1 MPELS
6 IDIETFSS
14 VDLKGTTV
22 YRYAESPDFQVLLF
36 SYAVDDEPVTLVDL
50 TMSELPPAVV
60 QMLHDPNCIK
70 IAYNANFERVCLS
83 RMLGEQLA
91 PESWR
96 CTMVHAATLGLPR
109 TLAEVGRVLG
119 LPEDKQKM
127 KEGKA
132 LIEYFCKPCKP
143 TRKNGGRVRNL
154 PEHDVEKWETFKA
167 YNIRD
172 VEVERAIRRKLE
184 QYPMLPDELWAY
196 WLDQRI
202 NDRGVLVDREL
213 TAAAIRMHQEHRDEL
228 TREAVEI
235 SGLSNVNS
243 VSQLKEWLRNE
254 GIRLSDSLDKK
265 AIGALR
271 KTGDLS
277 ASADRMLAIRQE
289 LGKTSVSK
297 YEAIERGVCTDGRV
311 RGLFAFYG
319 ANRTGR
325 WCLTGDHEVLTDEG
339 WKKLYA
345 WQGGK
350 IACWNPDGET
360 VSFQESEALS
370 FPYSGPMYTYEDQRI
385 AQVSTPDHRMYV
397 KRRYGGAWQT
407 DIVENMRSYRPSI
420 PMTGYRTRQPG
431 MEHEKL
437 RVLVMTQADGH
448 FTDDGGLR
456 FAFRKERKT
465 ERCKSLLRAA
475 SILFTERTYNDRT
488 VISICSRHVPLWLR
502 MFQNKTFGMWL
513 LDESADVFFDELVY
527 WDGYRASAN
536 SIQYATCNRQ
546 NADMVQ
552 AFAHITGRCAVLK
565 VRKRSHEH
573 PNWRDAYYVNIWLR
587 PINCHEIREKPT
599 RKEYNGVVYCAET
612 PTGYFLVRREGRV
625 WVTGNSGRQVQVQ
638 NLPQNHLPDLEA
650 AREMVRDG
658 DRESL
663 KTLFGNVPATLS
675 ELIRTAFVAKP
686 GYTFVVADFSA
697 IEARVI
703 AWLAGEEWRQ
713 RVFAEGG
720 DIYCASA
727 SQMFHVPVE
736 KHGVNGHLRQKG
748 KIAELALGYGGAV
761 GALKAM
767 GALEMGL
774 KEEELRP
781 LVDAWR
787 KSNPAIVTLWW
798 LIDRA
803 ARDTISRQSS
813 WRYDLPHGLSMM
825 CSRKLLHIR
834 LPSGRSLRYW
844 APQLEWD
851 ESLDF
856 GRENITYGSTEA
868 GAWTRVET
876 YGPKLVEN
884 IVQGTARDCLRD
896 AMLRVSLRYPG
907 IVMHI
912 HDEMVVEVKK
922 EDAQVALRDIQTLMA
937 DPVHWAPGL
946 LLRGDGYITDF
957 YRKD

>member
-1 MPELS
+1 MIQRMGNSSSRNSGEQTMPELS

-14 VDLKGTTV
+14 VDLKGGTV
-22 YRYAESPDFQVLLF
+22 YTYTEAPDFQILLF
-36 SYAVDDEPVTLVDL
+36 SYAIDDSPVRCLDL
-50 TMSELPPAVV
+50 TKGPLPEELVG
-60 QMLHDPNCIK
+60 MLHDPNCIK

-127 KEGKA
+127 KEGRA

-265 AIGALR
+265 AIGELR

-277 ASADRMLAIRQE
+277 AAADRMLAIRQE

-325 WCLTGDHEVLTDEG
+325 W
-339 WKKLYA
+339 A
-345 WQGGK
+345 
-350 IACWNPDGET
+350 
-360 VSFQESEALS
+360 
-370 FPYSGPMYTYEDQRI
+370 
-385 AQVSTPDHRMYV
+385 
-397 KRRYGGAWQT
+397 
-407 DIVENMRSYRPSI
+407 
-420 PMTGYRTRQPG
+420 
-431 MEHEKL
+431 
-437 RVLVMTQADGH
+437 
-448 FTDDGGLR
+448 
-456 FAFRKERKT
+456 
-465 ERCKSLLRAA
+465 
-475 SILFTERTYNDRT
+475 
-488 VISICSRHVPLWLR
+488 
-502 MFQNKTFGMWL
+502 
-513 LDESADVFFDELVY
+513 
-527 WDGYRASAN
+527 
-536 SIQYATCNRQ
+536 
-546 NADMVQ
+546 
-552 AFAHITGRCAVLK
+552 
-565 VRKRSHEH
+565 
-573 PNWRDAYYVNIWLR
+573 
-587 PINCHEIREKPT
+587 
-599 RKEYNGVVYCAET
+599 
-612 PTGYFLVRREGRV
+612 
-625 WVTGNSGRQVQVQ
+625 GRQVQVQ

-851 ESLDF
+851 ESLGF